1 MKKAELEAEL
11 ARIKSTVKPS
21 VHVIEGTE
29 YERGW
34 GQRPD
39 GYVAFLSKEVAEE
52 WIRDYD
58 RKYNNLARAPDDYT
72 KYSYI
77 GVKQCSF
84 PFFEVVTERGLK
96 HFDRTSD
103 LT

>member
-11 ARIKSTVKPS
+11 ARIKTTVKPS

-29 YERGW
+29 HERGW

-39 GYVAFLSKEVAEE
+39 GYIAFLTEAEAKQY
-52 WIRDYD
+52 ISDYN
-58 RKYNNLARAPDDYT
+58 RKYNNLPSAPDEYT
-72 KYSYI
+72 TYAYI

-84 PFFEVVTERGLK
+84 EFFEEVTAKGRK
-96 HFDRTSD
+96 YYDRTSD